1 MFLDS
6 KKPALLSE
14 PVGSLRQVSSTEDRT
29 LYAYRSP
36 WRLARG
42 LMWLAISAFLLALA
56 IFLGVSIGRWYAW
69 LIGVVPLFAAA
80 IAAIWGGVDVL
91 NRPLFQLEVDRRART
106 LALAMATGQGGNAL
120 AKVGFKD
127 VASVELSEKEDRSG
141 SQSRLCWNVKL
152 RLRNGR
158 QIGLGLSTD
167 QAEAEEIAV
176 RFSTLIGV
184 EIVRSPKGADSP

>member
-1 MFLDS
+1 M
-6 KKPALLSE
+6 KPVPVSE
-14 PVGSLRQVSSTEDRT
+14 PVGSLRQVSATEDRT

-42 LMWLAISAFLLALA
+42 LMWLSISALLLALA

-69 LIGVVPLFAAA
+69 LIGVIPLFAAA
-80 IAAIWGGVDVL
+80 IAAIFGGVDVL

-106 LALAMATGQGGNAL
+106 LSLAMSNGQGGNAL
-120 AKVGFKD
+120 AKVSFND
-127 VASVELSEKEDRSG
+127 VASVELTEKEDRSG
-141 SQSRLCWNVKL
+141 PQPRPCWNVKL
-152 RLRNGR
+152 RLKNGR

-167 QAEAEEIAV
+167 KAESEEVAT

-184 EIVRSPKGADSP
+184 EIVRSSKNA